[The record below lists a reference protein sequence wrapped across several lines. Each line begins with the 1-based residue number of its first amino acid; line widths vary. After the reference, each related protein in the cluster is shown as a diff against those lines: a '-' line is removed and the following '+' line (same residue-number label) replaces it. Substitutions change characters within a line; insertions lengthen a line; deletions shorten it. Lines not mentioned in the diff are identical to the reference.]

1 MKKEEEGESSSSSP
15 NGKDNVV
22 FASLEF
28 GVEKPEEKRETKP
41 FEELTITLIWS
52 TRSLSLFFYELVD
65 PEWWMPRMFFE
76 REVELPLITSPTV
89 RRQIQ

>member
-41 FEELTITLIWS
+41 FEELINH
-52 TRSLSLFFYELVD
+52 FNLVD
-65 PEWWMPRMFFE
+65 
-76 REVELPLITSPTV
+76 
-89 RRQIQ
+89 